1 MGRSINLLK
10 NYPRSKRN
18 LKKRSEEKN
27 SKVRS
32 VARKF
37 GKDFFD
43 GDRKFGYGGFEYNDK
58 FWKIVVKDFKRYWKL
73 NKKCSVLDIGCA
85 KGFMLYDLKKEIPGI
100 KVRGV
105 DISKYA
111 IKNAKREIKK
121 YLKVANA
128 MKLPFP
134 NKSFDIVIA
143 INTIHNLNKK
153 DCAKSIKEI
162 NRVCRGKS
170 FITVDAYRNFRE
182 KKRMYEWNLT
192 AKTIMSVRQWK
203 KFFNQNSYKGD
214 YYWFIP

>member
-100 KVRGV
+100 RVRGV

-128 MKLPFP
+128 KKLPFP

>member
-100 KVRGV
+100 RVRGV

-111 IKNAKREIKK
+111 INNAKREIKK

-128 MKLPFP
+128 KKLPFP

>member
-100 KVRGV
+100 RVRGV

-121 YLKVANA
+121 YLEVANA
-128 MKLPFP
+128 KKLPFP

>member
-58 FWKIVVKDFKRYWKL
+58 FWRIVVKDFKRYWKL

-100 KVRGV
+100 RVRGV

-128 MKLPFP
+128 KKLPFP

>member
-1 MGRSINLLK
+1 M
-10 NYPRSKRN
+10 
-18 LKKRSEEKN
+18 
-27 SKVRS
+27 
-32 VARKF
+32 
-37 GKDFFD
+37 
-43 GDRKFGYGGFEYNDK
+43 
-58 FWKIVVKDFKRYWKL
+58 
-73 NKKCSVLDIGCA
+73 LDIGCA

-128 MKLPFP
+128 KKLPFP

-182 KKRMYEWNLT
+182 KKN
-192 AKTIMSVRQWK
+192 V
-203 KFFNQNSYKGD
+203 
-214 YYWFIP
+214 

>member
-18 LKKRSEEKN
+18 LKKRFEEKN

-100 KVRGV
+100 RVRGV

-128 MKLPFP
+128 KKLPFP

>member
-1 MGRSINLLK
+1 MTFK
-10 NYPRSKRN
+10 
-18 LKKRSEEKN
+18 KKRFEEKN

-100 KVRGV
+100 RVRGV

-121 YLKVANA
+121 YLKVAC
-128 MKLPFP
+128 K
-134 NKSFDIVIA
+134 
-143 INTIHNLNKK
+143 
-153 DCAKSIKEI
+153 C
-162 NRVCRGKS
+162 
-170 FITVDAYRNFRE
+170 
-182 KKRMYEWNLT
+182 
-192 AKTIMSVRQWK
+192 
-203 KFFNQNSYKGD
+203 
-214 YYWFIP
+214 